1 MRYVT
6 PRRLVWLA
14 LLAYALLALA
24 LISSTWVD
32 PARSWIGSAK
42 DPKLFIWYLG
52 WIPHELARG
61 HNPLFTDYLSYP
73 DGVNL
78 MWNTS
83 MIFPALVLWPLTAAF
98 GPVVAYNVLITGGI
112 ALSAWLGFLAARRFI
127 DQPLLCF
134 AAGLIYGFSPALV
147 AQALGHPH
155 VVVAVFP
162 PIALLLSHEILVRR
176 DWHPVIT
183 GALAGATAAL
193 QLLTGEELLA
203 TTLLIALIGVV
214 LLALLHRGQVSAALP
229 HAMRAAGA
237 AVVAFA
243 ILAGYPLAFQ
253 FFGPQRVYGDVQQPD
268 IYVSDLPAFV
278 APSNLIHFTGN
289 ITENDAYVGVPLAV
303 LFAAGMVLGWRRA
316 WIRWTGLMTLVVA
329 VLSLGPHLH
338 VNGTVTPIWLPWAA
352 VAQLPLMGSA
362 LPARLMVI
370 GFLGV
375 GIVAAAA
382 VLMRTGRPWRIG
394 SGVALVAGL
403 VTIAPSLPYPNATA
417 SVPAFFEPGGG
428 VERLAPGSVLIVT
441 PFSSKESTDAMLW
454 QAVAN
459 YRFRMPE
466 GDAFTP
472 GPYLGPHPT
481 FMQSVFDAL
490 DAGKTVAVTPEVH
503 DKVVADLKRSGVSG
517 GIVVGPS
524 PGRAAIVAFLTQIEG
539 SPPIED
545 GGVEVWWFNS
555 IG

>member
-1 MRYVT
+1 MPSMHAPAGVSSSQFGEPERIRHVT

-14 LLAYALLALA
+14 LLAYGLLALA
-24 LISSTWVD
+24 LFSSTWVD
-32 PARSWIGSAK
+32 PAGSWIGSPK

-83 MIFPALVLWPLTAAF
+83 MIFPALVLWPVTATF
-98 GPVVAYNVLITGGI
+98 GPVVAYNVLITSGI

-127 DQPLLCF
+127 DQPLLCL

-155 VVVAVFP
+155 VVVALFP
-162 PIALLLSHEILVRR
+162 PIAFLLGH
-176 DWHPVIT
+176 
-183 GALAGATAAL
+183 
-193 QLLTGEELLA
+193 ELLV
-203 TTLLIALIGVV
+203 TTLLIALIGVL
-214 LLALLHRGQVSAALP
+214 LLALLHRDQVSAALP

-237 AVVAFA
+237 ALVAFA

-253 FFGPQRVYGDVQQPD
+253 FFGPQRVYGDVQQQD
-268 IYVSDLPAFV
+268 VYVSDLLAFV
-278 APSNLIHFTGN
+278 APSNLILFTGN
-289 ITENDAYVGVPLAV
+289 IAENDAYVGVPLAV
-303 LFAAGMVLGWRRA
+303 LFAAGTVVGWRRA
-316 WIRWTGLMTLVVA
+316 RIRWTGLTASIVA
-329 VLSLGPHLH
+329 LLSLGPHLH
-338 VNGTVTPIWLPWAA
+338 VNGTVTPVWLPWAA

-362 LPARLMVI
+362 LPARLMVV

-375 GIVAAAA
+375 GFVAAAA
-382 VLMRTGRPWRIG
+382 VVLKTAQPWRIG
-394 SGVALVAGL
+394 SGVALIAGRA
-403 VTIAPSLPYPNATA
+403 TIAPSLPYPSAIAT
-417 SVPAFFEPGGG
+417 VPAFFKPGGG

-441 PFSSKESTDAMLW
+441 PFSSKQSTDAMLW

-472 GPYLGPHPT
+472 GPYLGPRPT
-481 FMQSVFDAL
+481 FMQFVY
-490 DAGKTVAVTPEVH
+490 
-503 DKVVADLKRSGVSG
+503 
-517 GIVVGPS
+517 
-524 PGRAAIVAFLTQIEG
+524 
-539 SPPIED
+539 D
-545 GGVEVWWFNS
+545 GLAT
-555 IG
+555 